1 MVQTVCSISVLA
13 GKKKI
18 ILEKPDKLRRI
29 FFEVRTIADQ
39 APVCTTW
46 LSFDDPL
53 FHTYFTFSGP
63 MKYFV
68 AEGPDINQG
77 DIWILNASDVDILF
91 TATEILR

>member
-1 MVQTVCSISVLA
+1 MVQTLCTISVLA
-13 GKKKI
+13 GEKKI
-18 ILEKPDKLRRI
+18 ILEKPNRLRRI
-29 FFEVRTIADQ
+29 FFAVRTIADQ

-53 FHTYFTFSGP
+53 FNNYFVFSRS

-77 DIWILNASDVDILF
+77 DIWIYNASGGDLNY
-91 TATEILR
+91 TATEILH

>member
-1 MVQTVCSISVLA
+1 MVQTVCTISVSM

-18 ILEKPDKLRRI
+18 IFEKPNRLHRI
-29 FFEVRTIADQ
+29 FFAIRTIADQ

-77 DIWILNASDVDILF
+77 DIWLYNASGGDLTY
-91 TATEILR
+91 TATEILH